1 MYLEQIKSVLPP
13 IPWMLQRI
21 QCPPANSMNVAK
33 VSVPPGCLC
42 QFRGLWW
49 ALFSLLY
56 KMVREICKL
65 IYTKSA
71 YWLTSKDPLL
81 PLVQKSIWKA
91 HCRGETSLLHL
102 AVDPVQD
109 PNGGQVVTKKLALK
123 IAIQFAFCVHC
134 PFAQEVLHVR
144 NWAGECLPWKKQW
157 HRCNVISKVFT
168 LLIKHEWCRESVIAI
183 GHTLKGRLRKVF
195 LQKVVAEAEKHVHKN
210 VQSAHVVFWGN
221 LHMLSHRWH
230 NDSLVTIRL
239 EHTSKCLF
247 GLARASFSFGLKISL
262 N

>member
-1 MYLEQIKSVLPP
+1 MYLEQIKSILPP

-21 QCPPANSMNVAK
+21 QCPAANSMNVAK

-109 PNGGQVVTKKLALK
+109 PNGGQVVSKKLALQSSLPSVF
-123 IAIQFAFCVHC
+123 IVPLRRRFCMC
-134 PFAQEVLHVR
+134 GIGLGNA
-144 NWAGECLPWKKQW
+144 C
-157 HRCNVISKVFT
+157 
-168 LLIKHEWCRESVIAI
+168 HEKNND
-183 GHTLKGRLRKVF
+183 T
-195 LQKVVAEAEKHVHKN
+195 VVM
-210 VQSAHVVFWGN
+210 W
-221 LHMLSHRWH
+221 
-230 NDSLVTIRL
+230 
-239 EHTSKCLF
+239 
-247 GLARASFSFGLKISL
+247 
-262 N
+262 